1 MGAQEEQGEGFVLVL
16 SMFVAGRRR
25 DKFVT
30 RHLRRGGLLTPPACL
45 FAAHLVGQPARSNR
59 YQPAL
64 RILGDTLRRPLD
76 GGGEQRFLHRV
87 LSQVEIAVTPDERA
101 ENPRR
106 ELAQQVLDSASGSRH
121 HISVPA
127 SSMIGRTSTP
137 QNRAAGS

>member
-1 MGAQEEQGEGFVLVL
+1 MPLDLMRCLARL
-16 SMFVAGRRR
+16 MRWAIVASG
-25 DKFVT
+25 T
-30 RHLRRGGLLTPPACL
+30 RKARAISAVVSPPPARL
-45 FAAHLVGQPARSNR
+45 FAAHLVGQPARSDR

-106 ELAQQVLDSASGSRH
+106 ELAQQVLDSVSGSRP